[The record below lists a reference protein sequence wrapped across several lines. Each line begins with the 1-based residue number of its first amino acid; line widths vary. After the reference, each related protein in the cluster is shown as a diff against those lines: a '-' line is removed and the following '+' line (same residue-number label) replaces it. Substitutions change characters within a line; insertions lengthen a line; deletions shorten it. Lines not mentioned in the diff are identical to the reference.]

1 MAKDRERMGPLF
13 IPGIF
18 LGGRIPHTYNFPQTA
33 VTLCSLIFFS
43 AGTTDYK
50 LIYHGKFLSMDNKH
64 RKLFALSGNQ
74 MGKNSCLKSA
84 KYVRLQGSARAC
96 GEIVCAP
103 PDTLTAVGGA

>member
-18 LGGRIPHTYNFPQTA
+18 LGGGSPNLQPPPNCCHIVFSN
-33 VTLCSLIFFS
+33 FFS

-74 MGKNSCLKSA
+74 MGKNSCLKCA
-84 KYVRLQGSARAC
+84 KYVWLQGSARAC

-103 PDTLTAVGGA
+103 PDTLTAVAGA